1 MAYIQLTQIDM
12 GAHSKKKNGFPV
24 FSTTIEANYI
34 QRKGGNINADISEE
48 DRKLIIRMSQDPQIV
63 DRIIKSIAPSIYGHR
78 HVKTSVAMALF
89 GGCPKDGGSKGAH
102 RVRGD
107 INVLLL
113 GLPLLFVQ

>member
-1 MAYIQLTQIDM
+1 
-12 GAHSKKKNGFPV
+12 
-24 FSTTIEANYI
+24 
-34 QRKGGNINADISEE
+34 
-48 DRKLIIRMSQDPQIV
+48 MSQDSHIV
-63 DRIIKSIAPSIYGHR
+63 ERIIKSIAPSIYGHK

-113 GLPLLFVQ
+113 G